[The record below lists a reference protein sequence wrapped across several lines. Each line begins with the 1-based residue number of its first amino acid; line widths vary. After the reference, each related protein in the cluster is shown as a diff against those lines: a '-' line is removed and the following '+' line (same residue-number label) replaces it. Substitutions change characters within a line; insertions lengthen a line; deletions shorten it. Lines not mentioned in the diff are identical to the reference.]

1 MRRRATISA
10 SLVLSVLLLDPLDV
24 LAMQIFVKTLTS
36 KTITLDVQPSDS
48 IDNAKAKAQD
58 K

>member
-1 MRRRATISA
+1 MRRLATISA
-10 SLVLSVLLLDPLDV
+10 NLVLSVFLLDSLDA

-48 IDNAKAKAQD
+48 IDYAKAKAQN

>member
-36 KTITLDVQPSDS
+36 KTITLDVQPTDS
-48 IDNAKAKAQD
+48 IDNAKAKAQN

>member
-48 IDNAKAKAQD
+48 IDNAKAKAQN

>member
-1 MRRRATISA
+1 
-10 SLVLSVLLLDPLDV
+10 LLDPLDV

>member
-1 MRRRATISA
+1 MRRLATISA
-10 SLVLSVLLLDPLDV
+10 NLVLSVFLLDSLDA

-48 IDNAKAKAQD
+48 IDNTKAKAQN

>member
-48 IDNAKAKAQD
+48 IDNDKAKAQD

>member
-10 SLVLSVLLLDPLDV
+10 SLVLSVLLLDPLDI

-48 IDNAKAKAQD
+48 IYNAKAKAQN

>member
-10 SLVLSVLLLDPLDV
+10 SLALSVLLLDPLDV